1 MSQYM
6 MCGNSTTPDSALATP
21 APSADQAYAADNL
34 AEALAGLSV
43 SPPELPAENVSGEQT
58 DAPLPQTCTTKTFAR
73 LCFRPCRISL
83 RARLDYFAIV
93 ATSIGTRRRANR

>member
-21 APSADQAYAADNL
+21 APSADQASAAAAADNL

-58 DAPLPQTCTTKTFAR
+58 D
-73 LCFRPCRISL
+73 PCRRRIL
-83 RARLDYFAIV
+83 QRP
-93 ATSIGTRRRANR
+93 ATVFPYNAAFLLVHG